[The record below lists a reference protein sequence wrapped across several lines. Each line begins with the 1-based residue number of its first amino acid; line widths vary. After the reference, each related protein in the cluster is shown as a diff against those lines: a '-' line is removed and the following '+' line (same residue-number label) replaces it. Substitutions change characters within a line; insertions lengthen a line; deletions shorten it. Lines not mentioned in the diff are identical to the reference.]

1 MLTKYKLRELIDVTR
16 GMSLPG
22 EYYSE
27 TGELI
32 RLTMGN
38 FNYTGGGFKEN
49 TSKTDIYYTGPVR
62 DEYILKKGD
71 IITPLTEQAIGLLGT
86 TAMIPESDK
95 YIQSQDVALITC
107 KEDKLDHLFC
117 YYLISSDIV
126 KKQLSAAA
134 QQTKIRHTS
143 PDKIMDCTVW
153 IPEMSVQKR
162 IGKTLYDIDQ
172 KIALNTRMNAE
183 LEAMAKQLYDYWFV
197 QFDFP
202 DENGNPYKSS
212 GGKMVY
218 NSTLKREIPAGW
230 EVLTLSSVIGKDKSG
245 DWGQDIEKGSY
256 KLKVNCIRGADLKES
271 LNAPIRFINEKNVNR
286 LLCEDDIIVEISGGS
301 PVQATGRTLYVSK
314 GLLNWY
320 NNRLTCSNFCRP
332 LVLNDTKD
340 APYFYYTWNLFYD
353 NGIMFNFEGKTSGI
367 KNLLLDMILGTYWYF
382 PPSNINNRFCD
393 IIKKNL
399 KLIDSNK
406 TEIENLKSLRDSLL
420 PMLMN
425 GQVTVE

>member
-49 TSKTDIYYTGPVR
+49 TSKTDIYYTGPVC

-172 KIALNTRMNAE
+172 KISLNTRMNAE

-218 NSTLKREIPAGW
+218 NSTLKRAIPAGW
-230 EVLTLSSVIGKDKSG
+230 EVRGVKHFADIFTGKKDVSKVTPGDYLFFSCAPNPISSNEFIYDGEIVLVSG
-245 DWGQDIEKGSY
+245 NGSY
-256 KLKVNCIRGADLKES
+256 TGRVSYYNGKCDLYQRTYGCVLRNGFKDYYPWFYSYMKFYFQPLYTGGKHGSAIPYIVYSDLADS
-271 LNAPIRFINEKNVNR
+271 IIVSNEK
-286 LLCEDDIIVEISGGS
+286 IIAE
-301 PVQATGRTLYVSK
+301 
-314 GLLNWY
+314 
-320 NNRLTCSNFCRP
+320 F
-332 LVLNDTKD
+332 
-340 APYFYYTWNLFYD
+340 
-353 NGIMFNFEGKTSGI
+353 
-367 KNLLLDMILGTYWYF
+367 
-382 PPSNINNRFCD
+382 
-393 IIKKNL
+393 
-399 KLIDSNK
+399 SNK
-406 TEIENLKSLRDSLL
+406 IRSIFNYRFLVQQKENDKLTHLRDSLL

>member
-1 MLTKYKLRELIDVTR
+1 MLTKYKLGELIDVTR

-27 TGELI
+27 TGEYI

-49 TSKTDIYYTGPVR
+49 TSKSDIYYVGPVR
-62 DEYILKKGD
+62 DEYVLSKGD

-86 TAMIPESDK
+86 TAMIPESGK
-95 YIQSQDVALITC
+95 YIQSQDVALIKC
-107 KEDKLDHLFC
+107 KEDKIDHLFC
-117 YYLISSDIV
+117 YYLVSSDIV

-143 PDKIMDCTVW
+143 PDKIMGCTVW
-153 IPEMSVQKR
+153 IPEMSLQQK

-218 NSTLKREIPAGW
+218 NPTLKREIPAGW
-230 EVLTLSSVIGKDKSG
+230 NASNICIVSQILSGGTPSKAVKQYWENGNIPFFGPTDYEGYVFQMRTADHITERGLNNCASSLFEEGDIIITARGSIGKLVIVGVPMAMNQSCYALRPKNNQYEYLFFLTKQLIEYLKIKGNGSVFKSIIAS
-245 DWGQDIEKGSY
+245 DIEDSIMCIATDNVIY
-256 KLKVNCIRGADLKES
+256 AYCEKVSPL
-271 LNAPIRFINEKNVNR
+271 F
-286 LLCEDDIIVEISGGS
+286 LL
-301 PVQATGRTLYVSK
+301 
-314 GLLNWY
+314 
-320 NNRLTCSNFCRP
+320 
-332 LVLNDTKD
+332 
-340 APYFYYTWNLFYD
+340 
-353 NGIMFNFEGKTSGI
+353 M
-367 KNLLLDMILGTYWYF
+367 
-382 PPSNINNRFCD
+382 
-393 IIKKNL
+393 KKN
-399 KLIDSNK
+399 
-406 TEIENLKSLRDSLL
+406 TEEIINLTHLRDSLL

-425 GQVTVE
+425 GQVTVEK